1 MDQLNI
7 EHRYDD
13 DVIPEE
19 DENLHGESAFEN
31 AFNNKQSHKK

>member
-1 MDQLNI
+1 MNV
-7 EHRYDD
+7 ENRYD

-31 AFNNKQSHKK
+31 GLNQPKSHH

>member
-1 MDQLNI
+1 LNA
-7 EHRYDD
+7 ENRYD

-31 AFNNKQSHKK
+31 GFNLANNQKSHH